1 MGKETAAPPQC
12 LCHRRPCIGAQK
24 WIRGR
29 TGTAAAP
36 TAATQQNPALM
47 YMKTSRLRATAQL
60 PTNTCKPAAVPER
73 RAHSPGPSR
82 EAPAGKGGHQ
92 PPYDRP
98 APAHGQDGPRQNTA
112 QPIRCPPR
120 PQLCDRLVS
129 GQNMERLNATQA
141 CLCAEPAPPFCSFYS
156 IHHLRTCAPR
166 IGIARARSAW
176 AGGQNLNPS
185 QPSLPPLPAQ
195 AARRLRRRGEHRA
208 AVGQRRVRV
217 RPGRL
222 VRGGRRRGLAAAAQ
236 RRQRL
241 RASQQRVAVV
251 RVARQVLIVHLRGAR
266 ASPLSAKRRSSG
278 QGAPSGAHRDRRRLF
293 AWRIFLGAAVG
304 SAAGARHLHV
314 RPSTTWTC
322 GRLRGAR
329 PACASRALAHHEAQ
343 PHWSRRAWGRSRMAA
358 AGPAEQGLQRP
369 CERASETQRAA
380 RALGS
385 RERAA
390 GRACRAAAGWPARR
404 STAPRQSRTGA
415 NWRSGSM

>member
-1 MGKETAAPPQC
+1 MGTETAAPPQC
-12 LCHRRPCIGAQK
+12 LCHRRPYIGAQK
-24 WIRGR
+24 WIKGANGNCGGPNSSNTAESSINVHENKQAARH
-29 TGTAAAP
+29 GT
-36 TAATQQNPALM
+36 TANK
-47 YMKTSRLRATAQL
+47 YMQACSCT
-60 PTNTCKPAAVPER
+60 
-73 RAHSPGPSR
+73 R
-82 EAPAGKGGHQ
+82 EA
-92 PPYDRP
+92 RP
-98 APAHGQDGPRQNTA
+98 Q
-112 QPIRCPPR
+112 PR
-120 PQLCDRLVS
+120 PQPRGASRQRRAPNPLRPASTSARPRRTRTEHGAANTLPAATAAVHQTRQRSKHGARQRRPSVS
-129 GQNMERLNATQA
+129 LRRASSANVQFLQYPP
-141 CLCAEPAPPFCSFYS
+141 PA
-156 IHHLRTCAPR
+156 HMRTAHQLRQ
-166 IGIARARSAW
+166 RAQRM
-176 AGGQNLNPS
+176 GRGPKPNPS
-185 QPSLPPLPAQ
+185 QPSSPPLPAQ
-195 AARRLRRRGEHRA
+195 AARRLRRRGEHGA
-208 AVGQRRVRV
+208 AVSQRRVRV
-217 RPGRL
+217 RPGRR